1 MSSSMK
7 RKIIDIILFTI
18 FIGFFIVWIGYYA
31 YTDINIHK
39 RQETTNGVVIEF
51 SAQNAGANVEYFFFV
66 EGKKIKDKD
75 AIKKTYYVKN
85 CLYNEKGRYEPKCVG
100 DTLTIVYDSLKP
112 ERNYVQGLTANHC
125 ETNDCFF
132 VKLLLFLGIDGD

>member
-1 MSSSMK
+1 MSSSIK

-18 FIGFFIVWIGYYA
+18 FIGFFLSYEIYQAFVDVGIQKRKKIGLG
-31 YTDINIHK
+31 N
-39 RQETTNGVVIEF
+39 VIEF
-51 SAQNAGANVEYFFFV
+51 TEPRGAYVKYHFNSNNL
-66 EGKKIKDKD
+66 KIQGEDLV
-75 AIKKTYYVKN
+75 KKTTYVKN